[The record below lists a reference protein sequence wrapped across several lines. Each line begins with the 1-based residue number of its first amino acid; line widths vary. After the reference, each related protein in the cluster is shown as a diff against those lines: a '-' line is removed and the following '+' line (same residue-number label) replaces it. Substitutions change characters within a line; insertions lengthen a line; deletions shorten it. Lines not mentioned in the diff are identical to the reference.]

1 MTRFKAYV
9 PHSVRFAH
17 SNRQNKPNPKGGRAR
32 GRLPLRPISFTKL
45 PEWCVLTT
53 FAQSS
58 PARTRTASLLVVPKS
73 PLMNPCLIFEMD
85 GTRWL
90 ILIYAKDDGPAWILI
105 KEVLILIL
113 SRYWFDPIIL
123 IGKFPF
129 NLNSSPHKW
138 A

>member
-58 PARTRTASLLVVPKS
+58 PEDGELARRPKVPS
-73 PLMNPCLIFEMD
+73 NEPVPYFLMVRPGF
-85 GTRWL
+85 
-90 ILIYAKDDGPAWILI
+90 
-105 KEVLILIL
+105 
-113 SRYWFDPIIL
+113 
-123 IGKFPF
+123 
-129 NLNSSPHKW
+129 
-138 A
+138 

>member
-73 PLMNPCLIFEMD
+73 PLMNPCLI
-85 GTRWL
+85 
-90 ILIYAKDDGPAWILI
+90 YAKDDGPAWILI
-105 KEVLILIL
+105 KVVLILIL